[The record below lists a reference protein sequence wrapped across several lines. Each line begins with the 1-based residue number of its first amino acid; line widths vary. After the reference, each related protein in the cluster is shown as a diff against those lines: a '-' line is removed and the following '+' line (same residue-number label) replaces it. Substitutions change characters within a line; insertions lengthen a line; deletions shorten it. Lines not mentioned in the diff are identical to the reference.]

1 MRWHELLGDR
11 LRWRELLGNGDV
23 ASLDNVEEG
32 VGSVA
37 LGEDGLAAGVGYLG

>member
-1 MRWHELLGDR
+1 MRWRELLGDG
-11 LRWRELLGNGDV
+11 LRWRELLGDGDV

-37 LGEDGLAAGVGYLG
+37 FGEDGLAVGVGYLG